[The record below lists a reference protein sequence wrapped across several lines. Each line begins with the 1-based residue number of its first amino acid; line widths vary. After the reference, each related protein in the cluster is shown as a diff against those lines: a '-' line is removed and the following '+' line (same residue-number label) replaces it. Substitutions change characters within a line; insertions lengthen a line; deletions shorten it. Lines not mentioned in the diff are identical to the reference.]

1 MLTNPVY
8 LSLGWVKESGI
19 PESEC
24 CISKQKILLILTYI
38 CLAHSVIKHDEK
50 CRLILKIC
58 IVFIEE
64 FGVRI
69 VFGMYLNIRTSH
81 HLQYFSL
88 SDNPHHIN
96 FFSDLLY
103 IPTHAPFTL

>member
-1 MLTNPVY
+1 MLTHPLY
-8 LSLGWVKESGI
+8 LSLAWVKESGI

-24 CISKQKILLILTYI
+24 CISKQKILLNLTYI

-64 FGVRI
+64 TGVRT
-69 VFGMYLNIRTSH
+69 VFGMYLNIGTPH
-81 HLQYFSL
+81 HLQDFSQ
-88 SDNPHHIN
+88 SDNPHHV
-96 FFSDLLY
+96 
-103 IPTHAPFTL
+103 